1 MKDLIVYLSALA
13 LPVIMILLVL
23 AINLGFYWII
33 ASGIGS
39 GVKAI
44 SNNCGQTY
52 VVDKVIQTNW
62 FCTEGK

>member
-44 SNNCGQTY
+44 SNN
-52 VVDKVIQTNW
+52 
-62 FCTEGK
+62 